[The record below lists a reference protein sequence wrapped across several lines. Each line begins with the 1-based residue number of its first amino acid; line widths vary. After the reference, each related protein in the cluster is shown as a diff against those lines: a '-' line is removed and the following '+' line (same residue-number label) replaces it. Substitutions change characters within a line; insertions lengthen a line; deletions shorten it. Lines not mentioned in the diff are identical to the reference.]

1 MKKTFKLLVWIVL
14 GNFYLIA
21 CSSSKKV
28 TSNDGYTPIVNEKNA
43 KDTLNGLENGYSSKK
58 KIELIDQKNITDQ
71 DIKNIEENIKNDSV
85 IESID
90 TTKKILEEPKP
101 SSKPFYVNPFA
112 HLELKDTFNI
122 ALILPFNL
130 GQTPTTLTQKQNFKF
145 DASTKLA
152 LDYYQGFMT
161 SINNFNGNDL
171 VVNVTVLDDKND
183 ENATQNLINS
193 GKLRNCDVIVGP
205 IYNKNLRIVAPY
217 ALENKLPIFS
227 PLSPSSNI
235 AQNNPYYFS
244 VNAVNESFYGQI
256 LTEVYKKQAF
266 DTIYLFNEG
275 TEEEAEI
282 MQIMRQKNEELG
294 EKLILI
300 DFKINKLS
308 DTLKV
313 PTYFSDTLQKN
324 IIITSHNEPFVSYM
338 YDRLK
343 ILSKNKFNIYG
354 LSTWIKYN
362 KKTFVPKNIS
372 TFIPS
377 SNQTNYGNGELD
389 LFKKLY
395 ETKYDKKPADAS
407 YQAHDLVVL
416 LSQLLS
422 KKKFHPING
431 FQLMESSQLIYT
443 KYDFLPN
450 KKPDGQINF
459 YSNHFVYFLKFD
471 QGNSTFVKN

>member
-1 MKKTFKLLVWIVL
+1 MKKTFKFLVLIVL

-21 CSSSKKV
+21 CSGSKKI

-43 KDTLNGLENGYSSKK
+43 KDTLIGLENGYSSKK
-58 KIELIDQKNITDQ
+58 KIELIDQKKITEQ
-71 DIKNIEENIKNDSV
+71 DIINIENNIKKDTV
-85 IESID
+85 VELID
-90 TTKKILEEPKP
+90 TIKKTIEEPIP
-101 SSKPFYVNPFA
+101 TSKPFYINPFA

-161 SINNFNGNDL
+161 SINNFNGNGL
-171 VVNVTVLDDKND
+171 VVNVKVLDDKND
-183 ENATQNLINS
+183 ENATQNLINN
-193 GKLRNCDVIVGP
+193 GKLTNCDLIVGP

-217 ALENKLPIFS
+217 ALENKIPIFS

-256 LTEVYKKQAF
+256 LTEVYKKQPY

-275 TEEEAEI
+275 TEDEAEI
-282 MQIMRQKNEELG
+282 MQIMHQKNKELG
-294 EKLILI
+294 ERLTMI
-300 DFKINKLS
+300 DFKINRLS
-308 DTLKV
+308 DTLKI

-324 IIITSHNEPFVSYM
+324 IIITNHNESFVSYM

-354 LSTWIKYN
+354 LSTWVKFN
-362 KKTFVPKNIS
+362 KKIFAPKNIS
-372 TFIPS
+372 TVIPS
-377 SNQTNYGNGELD
+377 SNQSNYGNGELD

-407 YQAHDLVVL
+407 FQAHDLVVL

-431 FQLMESSQLIYT
+431 FQLTESSQLIYT

-471 QGNSTFVKN
+471 QGSSTFIKN